1 MLPEGWKEVKLEEA
15 VSFLDGKRKPLK
27 SEDRLKIRG
36 QYPYYG
42 ATGIIDY
49 VNDYI
54 FDDTLILMGEDGEN
68 IISRNL
74 PHVFIISGK
83 TWVNN
88 HAHVLKAKKYCDTR
102 FLSSYLESLNYE
114 KYNTGSAQPK
124 LNKAICENI
133 RILLPPFPEQKK
145 IAAIL
150 STWDRAI
157 EGTEKLLAN
166 SQQQKKALMQQL
178 LTGKKRLPGFTGEW
192 KNYKLYAVGN
202 ITTGNTPSTKDES
215 LYGEKFL
222 FITPVD
228 LGNCKYV
235 RKSERMLSE
244 KGASISRMIPAGSI
258 FFSCIG
264 TIGKMGIATR
274 DCITNQQIN
283 AIEVKKI
290 HNNEFIYYQIFSN
303 KEQIDKLTAKQAVP
317 IINKKTFSNFIISSP
332 SLPEQKAIAA
342 VLSTTD
348 EEIAAIESDLS
359 RLRQEKKA
367 LMQQLLTG
375 KRRVTVD

>member
-1 MLPEGWKEVKLEEA
+1 
-15 VSFLDGKRKPLK
+15 
-27 SEDRLKIRG
+27 
-36 QYPYYG
+36 
-42 ATGIIDY
+42 
-49 VNDYI
+49 
-54 FDDTLILMGEDGEN
+54 
-68 IISRNL
+68 
-74 PHVFIISGK
+74 
-83 TWVNN
+83 
-88 HAHVLKAKKYCDTR
+88 
-102 FLSSYLESLNYE
+102 
-114 KYNTGSAQPK
+114 
-124 LNKAICENI
+124 
-133 RILLPPFPEQKK
+133 
-145 IAAIL
+145 
-150 STWDRAI
+150 
-157 EGTEKLLAN
+157 
-166 SQQQKKALMQQL
+166 QKKALMQQL
-178 LTGKKRLPGFTGEW
+178 LTGKKRLPGFTVEW
-192 KNYKLYAVGN
+192 KNYKLYEVGN

-235 RKSERMLSE
+235 KKSERMLSE

-283 AIEVKKI
+283 AIEVKENY
-290 HNNEFIYYQIFSN
+290 NNEFIYYQIFSN
-303 KEQIDKLTAKQAVP
+303 KEQMDKLTAKQAVP

-342 VLSTTD
+342 VLTTAD
-348 EEIAAIESDLS
+348 EEITALESDLL